1 MRTTI
6 SLVSAVTVLCLL
18 AGAAHAGGV
27 KLRVNEDFI
36 SVSPPKRGG
45 TVIVRGL
52 PRTAVGVRPI
62 KVAVRNKATDVIR
75 SVIVHKNGSFEIDI
89 RALAGH
95 KLYVTFVAANGK
107 KDTAKFKVPP
117 RP

>member
-1 MRTTI
+1 MRATI
-6 SLVSAVTVLCLL
+6 SLMSAVTVLCLL

-27 KLRVNEDFI
+27 KLSVNEDFI
-36 SVSPPKRGG
+36 SVTPPKRGA
-45 TVIVRGL
+45 TVTVRGL

-62 KVAVRNKATDVIR
+62 KVTVHNKATDVIR
-75 SVIVHKNGSFEIDI
+75 GGIVHKNGSFEIDI
-89 RALAGH
+89 KAVAGS

-107 KDTAKFKVPP
+107 KDTVKLKVPP

>member
-1 MRTTI
+1 MSTTI
-6 SLVSAVTVLCLL
+6 GLVSAVTFFCLL
-18 AGAAHAGGV
+18 AGAAYAGGV

-36 SVSPPKRGG
+36 SVSPPKRGA
-45 TVIVRGL
+45 TVTVRGL

-62 KVAVRNKATDVIR
+62 KVTVHNKATDVIR
-75 SVIVHKNGSFEIDI
+75 GGIVHKNGSFEIDI
-89 RALAGH
+89 KAVAGN

-107 KDTAKFKVPP
+107 KDTVKFKVPP

>member
-1 MRTTI
+1 MRSTI
-6 SLVSAVTVLCLL
+6 ILVSAVTVLCLL
-18 AGAAHAGGV
+18 VCAAHAGGV
-27 KLRVNEDFI
+27 KLRINEDFI

-62 KVAVRNKATDVIR
+62 KVTVRNKATDVVR
-75 SVIVHKNGSFEIDI
+75 GGIVRKNGSFEINI
-89 RALAGH
+89 KALAGH

-107 KDTAKFKVPP
+107 KDTVKFKVPP